1 MPYTLILAL
10 WDRMKDADGFRMFML
25 IMLTALVIGITFMFK
40 TLSAQNV
47 AIEARIEQ
55 KFQRIES
62 QSVPRQ
68 EWQQLEKRL
77 EAIHADIREIRN
89 RQ

>member
-1 MPYTLILAL
+1 MLDLVFKL
-10 WDRMKDADGFRMFML
+10 WDRMKDADGFRFFTL
-25 IMLTALVIGITFMFK
+25 IMLTGLVAALVFMFN

-55 KFQRIES
+55 KFQRIEA

>member
-1 MPYTLILAL
+1 
-10 WDRMKDADGFRMFML
+10 MKETDGFRLFTL
-25 IMLTALVIGITFMFK
+25 IMLTALVMGITFMFK

-77 EAIHADIREIRN
+77 EAMHQDIREIR
-89 RQ
+89 RSQQ